1 MNKKHYLSKVGLLG
15 CILLLSSIIS
25 SCKKEMPAAQQPKAE
40 DENASSIAYF
50 IKKGYKAEDIVVK
63 DGKFIIQTDIVISRE
78 DVEARIKNEGA
89 SGSPQTEH
97 WRSNYIIADP
107 YHKNVRLYIEP
118 TVTAQWKTAVQGAI
132 ANWNNMPGQ
141 GTTIELGM
149 SITTSTTAYDTRV
162 FMGYENANWIAR
174 AYLPASSGKPG
185 VSIEI
190 NSKYNTMSAS
200 QKLFAITH
208 ELGHTIGFMHTN
220 QTSGV
225 FIPGTPSVD
234 ANSVMN
240 SFVLPWAGF
249 TAGDALATSVL
260 YPN

>member
-1 MNKKHYLSKVGLLG
+1 MNTKHYLSKVGLLG

-25 SCKKEMPAAQQPKAE
+25 SCKKEMPSAQPKAE
-40 DENASSIAYF
+40 DENALSVAYF
-50 IKKGYKAEDIVVK
+50 VKKGYKAEDIVFK
-63 DGKFIIQTDIVISRE
+63 DGNFIIQSDIVISRE
-78 DVEARIKNEGA
+78 EVQARIKNEGNP
-89 SGSPQTEH
+89 GSPQTEH
-97 WRSNYIIADP
+97 WRSNYIIAAP

-149 SITTSTTAYDTRV
+149 SITTSATAYDTRV

-185 VSIEI
+185 VSVEI
-190 NSKYNTMSAS
+190 NSKYNSMSAS

-225 FIPGTPSVD
+225 FIPGTATVD

-249 TAGDALATSVL
+249 TAGDALATKKL
-260 YPN
+260 YPK

>member
-1 MNKKHYLSKVGLLG
+1 MNTKHYLSKVGLLG

-25 SCKKEMPAAQQPKAE
+25 SCKKETPATQPKAE
-40 DENASSIAYF
+40 DENASAIAYF
-50 IKKGYKAEDIVVK
+50 VKKGFKAENIVYK
-63 DGKFIIQTDIVISRE
+63 DGNFILDTDIMISRE
-78 DVEARIKNEGA
+78 EVAARIKNENA
-89 SGSPQTEH
+89 SGAPQTEH
-97 WRSNYIIADP
+97 RRSTYIIQPP
-107 YHKNVRLYIEP
+107 YHTNIRLYIEP

-149 SITTSTTAYDTRV
+149 SITTSATAYDTRV

-174 AYLPASSGKPG
+174 AYLPASNGKPG

-208 ELGHTIGFMHTN
+208 ELGHTIGFYHTN
-220 QTSGV
+220 QSTGIY
-225 FIPGTPSVD
+225 IPGTPTVD

-260 YPN
+260 YPY